1 MTTIKI
7 HEFSTGIAVQGTPE
21 NWWSTRF
28 TGYMNLTL
36 AQVPPVLQNA
46 ISNRL
51 FQAAEGSVREAV
63 ETARAAGETT
73 VQRAIIA
80 REVKEGNNAYSAIA
94 VITPAKDEK
103 GRTIS
108 VYRYFLTTGL
118 GNLIHLLYFQLYSF
132 RLH

>member
-73 VQRAIIA
+73 VQPAIIA

-94 VITPAKDEK
+94 VITPA
-103 GRTIS
+103 
-108 VYRYFLTTGL
+108 
-118 GNLIHLLYFQLYSF
+118 
-132 RLH
+132 

>member
-1 MTTIKI
+1 MTIITI

-36 AQVPPVLQNA
+36 AKVPAVLQNA

-51 FQAAEGSVREAV
+51 FQVAEGSVREAV

-73 VQRAIIA
+73 VQ
-80 REVKEGNNAYSAIA
+80 
-94 VITPAKDEK
+94 P
-103 GRTIS
+103 
-108 VYRYFLTTGL
+108 
-118 GNLIHLLYFQLYSF
+118 
-132 RLH
+132 